1 MFGIGMSELFLI
13 LAVALIVVG
22 PKKMPEIARLLGRGF
37 SEFRKASQTLR
48 EAIDVQSEKAGF
60 KGAFSDIK
68 DTVAD
73 AVSEV
78 PKPGHEPSPSAFVQP
93 TGGPE
98 PDETAGTDEKNHGQ

>member
-78 PKPGHEPSPSAFVQP
+78 PKPPAPSEDQTPPGGHGPKMSEPA
-93 TGGPE
+93 G
-98 PDETAGTDEKNHGQ
+98 PDEKDNG